1 MTETQEED
9 ELFRIVEKLR
19 KDCKLFWDHQP
30 AWAVHDAPDHPDRKI
45 AALWGRL
52 VSEENSDR
60 TISLGPALTF
70 TDFYKMAIH
79 EMRIYESRLRKK
91 TS

>member
-1 MTETQEED
+1 
-9 ELFRIVEKLR
+9 
-19 KDCKLFWDHQP
+19 
-30 AWAVHDAPDHPDRKI
+30 
-45 AALWGRL
+45 

-79 EMRIYESRLRKK
+79 EMHLYESRSRKI
-91 TS
+91 

>member
-9 ELFRIVEKLR
+9 ELFRTAEKLR

-30 AWAVHDAPDHPDRKI
+30 AWAVHDAPDHADRRI

-52 VSEENSDR
+52 VSEENSDH
-60 TISLGPALTF
+60 TISLGQAPSF

-79 EMRIYESRLRKK
+79 EMHIYASRSQK
-91 TS
+91 